1 LYSLHL
7 GHLNKME
14 KLSELYQKALSVSQ
28 QESLSVSI
36 NDLLIKDL
44 NGEVLSEDEAKAL
57 SNYIQFRNQLISSA
71 KDDND
76 FSDKIKKL
84 RVIANFTNWR
94 EFL

>member
-1 LYSLHL
+1 
-7 GHLNKME
+7 ME

-44 NGEVLSEDEAKAL
+44 NGEVLSDDEAKAL
-57 SNYIQFRNQLISSA
+57 SKYIQFRNQLLSSA
-71 KDDND
+71 KDDN

>member
-1 LYSLHL
+1 
-7 GHLNKME
+7 ME
-14 KLSELYQKALSVSQ
+14 RLSELYQKALSVSQ
-28 QESLSVSI
+28 QESLCVSI

-44 NGEVLSEDEAKAL
+44 NGEPLNEEEAKAL
-57 SNYIQFRNQLISSA
+57 SNYFHFRNQLLSSA

-84 RVIANFTNWR
+84 RIIANFTNWK

>member
-1 LYSLHL
+1 M
-7 GHLNKME
+7 K

-28 QESLSVSI
+28 QESHPISI

-57 SNYIQFRNQLISSA
+57 SNYIQFRTQLLSSA

-84 RVIANFTNWR
+84 RVIANFTNWK